1 MTPKPSLPIP
11 AAMVVEQRQPARKKV
26 VNTKTGLI
34 FAIMVNCSQKVA
46 LVILFSLPKV
56 RKFSVEA
63 LAIVMKEQER
73 EAMATHVLKSSLEL
87 QMRAKKMMAIWKAD
101 SNCASLQ
108 NLVKGVD
115 FVIL

>member
-1 MTPKPSLPIP
+1 
-11 AAMVVEQRQPARKKV
+11 MVVEQRQPARKKV

-34 FAIMVNCSQKVA
+34 FAIIVNCSQKVA

-73 EAMATHVLKSSLEL
+73 EAMATHVLRSSLGL
-87 QMRAKKMMAIWKAD
+87 QVRAKKMMATWKAET
-101 SNCASLQ
+101 NCASLQ
-108 NLVKGVD
+108 NLVKGVG
-115 FVIL
+115 FIVL

>member
-1 MTPKPSLPIP
+1 
-11 AAMVVEQRQPARKKV
+11 MVVEQRQPARKKV

-34 FAIMVNCSQKVA
+34 FVIIVNCSQKVA

-63 LAIVMKEQER
+63 LAMVMKEQER
-73 EAMATHVLKSSLEL
+73 EAMATHVLRSSLGA

-101 SNCASLQ
+101 SNSEFGLES
-108 NLVKGVD
+108 GERGG
-115 FVIL
+115 FYSFF

>member
-1 MTPKPSLPIP
+1 MTPKPSLPMP

-73 EAMATHVLKSSLEL
+73 EAMATHVLKSSLGV

-108 NLVKGVD
+108 NLVKGVG
-115 FVIL
+115 FIVL